1 MKTFEQICEENY
13 LRIYRYVYIMTKNR
27 QVSEDI
33 TQEVFLK
40 AYEKGQALLEH
51 PSPEGFLCKTAKF
64 LSYDAVRKQAKEKTE
79 PLERA
84 DWYENTGDRSWDLLH
99 ELQAEQDAA
108 LDEEQM
114 ALQILCRLS
123 KDEQLLYKSYYIEHR
138 SMKEL
143 AQSLEMKES
152 TLRMRYLRLRK
163 KIKRLIKE
171 LHLEE
176 LVV

>member
-40 AYEKGQALLEH
+40 AYEKGPALLAH
-51 PSPEGFLCKTAKF
+51 PSPEGFLCKTARF
-64 LSYDAVRKQAKEKTE
+64 LTYDAVRKQAREKTE
-79 PLERA
+79 PLEDA
-84 DWYENTGDRSWDLLH
+84 DLQGAVGGRSQDLFR
-99 ELQAEQDAA
+99 EMETEQDAA

-114 ALQILCRLS
+114 ARQILCRLS
-123 KDEQLLYKSYYIEHR
+123 KDEQFLYRSYYIER
-138 SMKEL
+138 QSMKDL
-143 AQSLEMKES
+143 AQSLGMKDS

-163 KIKRLIKE
+163 KIKRLVKE

-176 LVV
+176 LVI

>member
-51 PSPEGFLCKTAKF
+51 PSPEGFLCKTARF
-64 LSYDAVRKQAKEKTE
+64 LTYDAVRKQAREKTE
-79 PLERA
+79 PLEDA
-84 DWYENTGDRSWDLLH
+84 DLQGAARGRSQDLFH
-99 ELQAEQDAA
+99 EMETEQDAA

-114 ALQILCRLS
+114 AQQILCRLS
-123 KDEQLLYKSYYIEHR
+123 KDEQSLYRSYYIEGQ
-138 SMKEL
+138 SMKDL
-143 AQSLEMKES
+143 AQSLGMKES

-163 KIKRLIKE
+163 KIKRLVKE

-176 LVV
+176 LVI